1 MIKKWREIL
10 HLGTSIWNKAMF
22 DHVPAGLF
30 PLHYNMFKHINQ
42 PRMIKNGSDNLEKG
56 MGSFR
61 YVKCFLTTNHSS
73 TDVSRLPQPLD
84 PLPPYGRCIFG
95 PPGCI
100 WQPVR
105 DTFHEFSGWTTK
117 MTMKPPTSFGVK
129 MAICL
134 FKHPFFLPPLTFH
147 IKPNATPR
155 HTKAI
160 KNAFVSC
167 WTGAK

>member
-1 MIKKWREIL
+1 MIQNEEKFFIWGQVSETKQCLIMFQL
-10 HLGTSIWNKAMF
+10 VCSHSTTTCSSTSINQEWSRIVVIILKKGWKAADMSNF
-22 DHVPAGLF
+22 
-30 PLHYNMFKHINQ
+30 
-42 PRMIKNGSDNLEKG
+42 
-56 MGSFR
+56 
-61 YVKCFLTTNHSS
+61 FLTTNHSS

-84 PLPPYGRCIFG
+84 PLQPYGLCIFG

-134 FKHPFFLPPLTFH
+134 SKRPSFLPPLTFH

-160 KNAFVSC
+160 KNAFVTC
-167 WTGAK
+167 WKGAK